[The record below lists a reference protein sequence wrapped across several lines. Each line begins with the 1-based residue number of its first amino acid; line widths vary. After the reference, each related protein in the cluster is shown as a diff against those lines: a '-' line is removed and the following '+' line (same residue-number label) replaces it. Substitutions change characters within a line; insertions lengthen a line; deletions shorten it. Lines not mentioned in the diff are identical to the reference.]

1 MTEYPPCTH
10 PYDGWFVD
18 GVSIEQNGF
27 LLSTFVESAPA
38 RRGDDSVVAR
48 RPGSRYQ
55 QKYYQPRT
63 QTLVLWALKEDEFGN
78 LPGHD
83 RNVDR
88 LKRMFGGGLGTVE
101 LTRRMSLP
109 FGRVSTRKATVELIA
124 ALAGTRTA
132 LTQTGVYVQFAV
144 DLLFHDPFWYEPEN
158 VLTNQAGDY
167 YAPFVVWNPGTVQH
181 FDAKVRI
188 YGPAVQPELTV
199 APTGSRVQV
208 VQTIGAGEWV
218 ELDSYGFTAVD
229 DTGASV
235 AGSIVR
241 DQTNF
246 VELAPGRNEVFL
258 SEGTCDFT
266 WRPAYL

>member
-1 MTEYPPCTH
+1 M
-10 PYDGWFVD
+10 
-18 GVSIEQNGF
+18 SIEKDGF
-27 LLSTFVESAPA
+27 LLSTFVETAPG
-38 RRGDDSVVAR
+38 RRGDDVVIAR
-48 RPGSRYQ
+48 RPGARYQ
-55 QKYYQPRT
+55 QKYYQPRV

-83 RNVDR
+83 RNIDR
-88 LKRMFGGGLGTVE
+88 LKRMFGGGLRTVE

-109 FGRVSTRKATVELIA
+109 FNRVSTRTATVELVS
-124 ALAGTRTA
+124 ALEGSRTA

-158 VLTNQAGDY
+158 VLVNQGGDY

-188 YGPAVQPELTV
+188 YGPAVEPELTV
-199 APTGSRVQV
+199 APTGTSVKV
-208 VQTIGAGEWV
+208 DLTLGAGEWV
-218 ELDSYGFTAVD
+218 EIDSYAYTAVD

-241 DQTNF
+241 DQVSF
-246 VELAPGRNEVFL
+246 IELAPGRNEVFL
-258 SEGTCDFT
+258 SDGSCDFR